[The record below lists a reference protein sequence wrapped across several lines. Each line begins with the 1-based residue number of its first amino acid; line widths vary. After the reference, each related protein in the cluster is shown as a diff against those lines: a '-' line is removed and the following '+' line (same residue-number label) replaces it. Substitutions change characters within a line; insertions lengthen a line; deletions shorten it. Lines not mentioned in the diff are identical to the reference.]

1 MFHVEQSQKHQV
13 LKITMRQLRKHK
25 YWIYKGFCGL
35 ASATS
40 PTSSLTIPTTCTH
53 LLVTWLGLFLCL
65 WSPAHLSGP
74 GFFPVHRLQL
84 WLSHNWEAYHEPSG
98 CAYCQ
103 LLRSP
108 SKVLHGDKVLE
119 AGAGGGETGQ
129 YVCMVRFV
137 CPPDPTPLVWME
149 VGGWGRRLWENF
161 SFHWFQFQ
169 SSFYNKFY
177 SLEFAV
183 RAECLPQ
190 NFINFRGL
198 FPPFHISRVRVNTRH
213 NRRNQIS
220 PSGNQEHLIKSL
232 YLQV

>member
-119 AGAGGGETGQ
+119 AGAGGRQGSMYVWSDLYAHLIPLLWFEWRWEGGEEG
-129 YVCMVRFV
+129 F
-137 CPPDPTPLVWME
+137 
-149 VGGWGRRLWENF
+149 GRIFHFIGF
-161 SFHWFQFQ
+161 SFSPPFIISSTVWNLQ
-169 SSFYNKFY
+169 SELNACPRTSLIFVGY
-177 SLEFAV
+177 SL
-183 RAECLPQ
+183 
-190 NFINFRGL
+190 L
-198 FPPFHISRVRVNTRH
+198 FTFPELESTPGIIDAIR
-213 NRRNQIS
+213 
-220 PSGNQEHLIKSL
+220 
-232 YLQV
+232 